1 MVAIAGAI
9 IGQRTGD
16 FDPSTFCDSYQEALQ
31 QLIEAKMKGL
41 AIEPRAASTPPP
53 VIDLMATLKRSL
65 VAASPSEPTRYRIYA
80 SRHCCRRY
88 PAVEN
93 QIRNPQRSRVPPSP
107 RNGAERRDHGAASQ
121 SVADD
126 QTGMNASRR
135 ISQQMR

>member
-53 VIDLMATLKRSL
+53 VIDLMTTLKRSL
-65 VAASPSEPTRYRIYA
+65 AEEAPTQKRRTASKSKRTNEVQNLRQPALLLPLSGGRKPNQEPSAEPG
-80 SRHCCRRY
+80 
-88 PAVEN
+88 PA
-93 QIRNPQRSRVPPSP
+93 IAPKRGRK
-107 RNGAERRDHGAASQ
+107 A
-121 SVADD
+121 
-126 QTGMNASRR
+126 
-135 ISQQMR
+135 